1 MDKFYFP
8 VIRLSAILGPTL
20 AVNVMSNIK
29 FSTTI

>member
-8 VIRLSAILGPTL
+8 VIRLSEILGSTL
-20 AVNVMSNIK
+20 AVNFMSNVK